1 MEDSSSKRMKIFIE
15 LRAQNYHHC
24 LNRFSDM
31 DISFHMVLEQVLY
44 PSDLHLFK
52 TNTLYVCFL

>member
-15 LRAQNYHHC
+15 LSAENYHHR
-24 LNRFSDM
+24 LNRFSNM
-31 DISFHMVLEQVLY
+31 GISFHMVLEQMPY

-52 TNTLYVCFL
+52 TNILYVCFL